1 MANIELKDFSQIN
14 LDDPFFGSLKNDYA
28 EFESWYHN
36 KSLSGEKAYVLYGE
50 TGLTAF
56 LYLKIENEPITD
68 ITPIL
73 PTKRRLKIG
82 TFKIDAHG
90 TKLGERFIK
99 KIIDN
104 ATENEINE
112 IYVTA
117 FAKHSGLIA
126 LLNTFGFDYF
136 GTKKTTNGE
145 EQVYVKKIGKIRNDI
160 LKDYPIMRAD
170 KINKH
175 VLSIYP
181 KYHSRL
187 FPDSILNNETYD
199 LLQDI
204 SHTNSIHKIYICGMD
219 GVRDFH
225 GGDLILIYRTNDGQ
239 GAAYYRSV
247 ITSLC
252 VIEEVKNI
260 VEFHDIKEYL
270 AYCKPYS
277 IFSDSELRSFYLSRK
292 YPYIIKMTYNAAFKK
307 RVTNGCLVDKLGI
320 TPNYWGVFRV
330 SDDEFTRIIQEGG
343 VNESLIVY

>member
-1 MANIELKDFSQIN
+1 MANIELKNFSHIN
-14 LDDPFFGSLKNDYA
+14 LNDPFFDSLKEDYS
-28 EFESWYHN
+28 EFESWYN
-36 KSLSGEKAYVLYGE
+36 KKSLNGEKAYVLYGDS
-50 TGLTAF
+50 GLIAF
-56 LYLKIENEPITD
+56 LYLKIEDEASVD
-68 ITPIL
+68 ITPML
-73 PTKRRLKIG
+73 AAKRRLKIG

-90 TKLGERFIK
+90 TKLGERFVK

-104 ATENEINE
+104 ATENGIDD

-117 FAKHSGLIA
+117 FVRHSGLIT
-126 LLNTFGFDYF
+126 LLNTFGFDHF
-136 GTKKTTNGE
+136 GTKNTANGE
-145 EQVYVKKIGKIRNDI
+145 EQVYIKSIGKIRNDI
-160 LKDYPIMRAD
+160 LKDYPIMKAEN
-170 KINKH
+170 INKH

-181 KYHSRL
+181 KYHSQL

-219 GVRDFH
+219 GVTNFQN
-225 GGDLILIYRTNDGQ
+225 GDLILIYRTSDGQ

-260 VEFHDIKEYL
+260 SEFRDMEDYL
-270 AYCKPYS
+270 SYCKPYS
-277 IFSDSELRSFYLSRK
+277 IFTDSELRSFYLTRK

-307 RVTNGCLVDKLGI
+307 RVTNGCLVSELGI
-320 TPNYWGVFRV
+320 TPNYWGVFSV
-330 SDDEFTRIIQEGG
+330 SDDEFTRIIREGE